1 MRRQLRALVCI
12 GLVFNS
18 SVVLSSIAAVSPDT
32 SPNSAVQLV
41 LRTQAAKIRA
51 VDDPNGWWHDT
62 KEREWSVQRPS
73 EPGVL
78 DTTHTFVV
86 KYKINGTV
94 VATWQVDTRKGIA
107 VVVP

>member
-1 MRRQLRALVCI
+1 MRRLSRTLVCI
-12 GLVFNS
+12 GLVFNF
-18 SVVLSSIAAVSPDT
+18 SVALSAIAAVAPDT
-32 SPNSAVQLV
+32 SPNSAIQLV
-41 LRTQAAKIRA
+41 LRTQAARIRA
-51 VDDPNGWWHDT
+51 ADDPKGWWHDT
-62 KEREWSVQRPS
+62 KEREWSVQRPT

-94 VATWQVDTRKGIA
+94 VATWHVDTRTGIA